1 MAPAAS
7 QGPAEILGLGGVS
20 VRANIWSL
28 VQYVKGLWFKPTW
41 SLDRLWLFRNEQPAT
56 WNTHICTHVH
66 RHTCTQTYMH
76 AHTHMHAHTCTN
88 TTHTN
93 THTPAH
99 TQRHT
104 HARTHTHTC
113 THTRTCTPAHTD
125 THPHTADTHT
135 HLLRAPREGSWGPS
149 PPSLQSPRLQHA
161 TPLSPAPH
169 CACHFAYTLLT
180 FLCGFVS
187 GQLSLAENL
196 GRQISSKLQKA

>member
-66 RHTCTQTYMH
+66 RHTCTQTYMC

-88 TTHTN
+88 TTRTN

-104 HARTHTHTC
+104 HARTHAHARLHTQTHTRTQQTHTC
-113 THTRTCTPAHTD
+113 TSSE
-125 THPHTADTHT
+125 HPGREAGDQV
-135 HLLRAPREGSWGPS
+135 LLLCRALVSSRPR
-149 PPSLQSPRLQHA
+149 PSLLPFTVPATLPTHSSP
-161 TPLSPAPH
+161 SSV
-169 CACHFAYTLLT
+169 
-180 FLCGFVS
+180 G
-187 GQLSLAENL
+187 LSLA
-196 GRQISSKLQKA
+196 SWALQKI